1 MVALI
6 SSNFFSTLIV
16 EHVFKTLNKDY
27 IIVLLGYFKR
37 FIGISFGLYWFFL
50 RLQKSESN
58 QKKVSG
64 ACYFDSVFGGKGNE
78 WIKLVLFFCIW

>member
-1 MVALI
+1 MVAPI

-16 EHVFKTLNKDY
+16 EHVFKILNKDY

-37 FIGISFGLYWFFL
+37 FIGISFGLHCFFFL

-64 ACYFDSVFGGKGNE
+64 TCYFDSVFGGKGNE
-78 WIKLVLFFCIW
+78 